1 SFWAKVCTAT
11 DLASAAKRTWRYLSF
26 LICCS
31 LRLRSGD
38 IAPANRPL
46 LQQAKSKASGSQL
59 RRESKVWQDAEQ
71 NTGGDRLGRWRLR
84 HCDHKNK
91 LRTLSIWSD
100 WNTGA
105 AAPNADDDFIY
116 QIAPRMRKD
125 DSVFYYTR
133 VLLLTCEHLLEK
145 NFCIIDLFVLREQL
159 SDLTQCV

>member
-84 HCDHKNK
+84 HGD
-91 LRTLSIWSD
+91 
-100 WNTGA
+100 NTASKQVARKWAQRA
-105 AAPNADDDFIY
+105 A
-116 QIAPRMRKD
+116 RK
-125 DSVFYYTR
+125 
-133 VLLLTCEHLLEK
+133 
-145 NFCIIDLFVLREQL
+145 
-159 SDLTQCV
+159 